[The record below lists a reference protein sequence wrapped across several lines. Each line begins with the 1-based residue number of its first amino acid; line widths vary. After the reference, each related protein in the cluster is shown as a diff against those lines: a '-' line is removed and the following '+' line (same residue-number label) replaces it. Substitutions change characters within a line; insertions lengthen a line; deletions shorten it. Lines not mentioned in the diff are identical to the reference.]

1 MGQNMDRNFKVTAK
15 AEIGQHYCTHPG
27 RYKLDKVLYC
37 TQPGRSTQLDK
48 VLCLALNTEPFHKY
62 PIL

>member
-27 RYKLDKVLYC
+27 RYNQFNW
-37 TQPGRSTQLDK
+37 TFEPNPST
-48 VLCLALNTEPFHKY
+48 V
-62 PIL
+62 